1 MSSSKVVS
9 IRNGKRTPEISELKS
24 CGTPASKITITVDLS
39 HLHEDTAYKSTTLKR
54 SERTPQRD
62 PSDLSIRI
70 LHTARNRFFRRV
82 YQVDYT
88 STISQSLVMGQSVNI
103 SRSVEQLFR
112 TKTDGCKLCSSSA
125 NADINKVYE
134 LWCNKVTV
142 IYESTNGLVSCDDAL
157 HIQAA
162 PPSLIMVKSTNNEA
176 DITSLKRFPGKYR
189 EALAEIQNSG
199 AWKLYCEGC
208 EAEGHAILH
217 SDVVIPPSLADT
229 FNKLSPIVW
238 RRDTT

>member
-9 IRNGKRTPEISELKS
+9 IRHGKRTPEISELEN

-39 HLHEDTAYKSTTLKR
+39 HLHEDIAYKSTTLKR

-62 PSDLSIRI
+62 RSDLSIQI
-70 LHTARNRFFRRV
+70 LHPARNGFFRRV
-82 YQVDYT
+82 YRVDYT
-88 STISQSLVMGQSVNI
+88 STISQSLVMGQSVDI

-112 TKTDGCKLCSSSA
+112 TKTDDCNLCSTDVNA
-125 NADINKVYE
+125 NINKDYE
-134 LWCNKVTV
+134 LWCKQVTV
-142 IYESTNGLVSCDDAL
+142 TYESTNGLVSCDDAV

-162 PPSLIMVKSTNNEA
+162 PPSIIMVKLTNDEA

-199 AWKLYCEGC
+199 AWKWYCEGC